1 MSNRGLRVCVPR
13 FAGHLYLGRDVFD
26 NLRMVTTSRIN
37 PTRSLLV
44 LIFLLTVTCAAS
56 QSGVMNGLAVSPDG
70 KLILVTY
77 EKDQAAFIYKVSVE
91 TGVATRLTKVDT
103 GWKSSPSFSADG
115 KQIAYSYTPNKEAR
129 SRIIIANVD
138 GSDARQ
144 WSPAEV
150 ADLSPVFSPDGKAIV
165 FSRAAFYGTY
175 SPIAQPHPHE
185 WNFYASDLDGKNV
198 RQLTTESFYMVSPA
212 SISPDGKKMVIVTEG
227 VETSKHIAVY
237 STTQPGPPLQTFQPH
252 VPKEVD
258 HKNPIFDYPNYLP
271 DGSIIFMAA
280 NRRFDYDVYRFSPDT
295 GTIEKLTDENGYA
308 TDLKVSADGKTAVFL
323 KWRKNWVGDLKGNQ
337 VYMLDL
343 QRHKLTPLNISGLN

>member
-1 MSNRGLRVCVPR
+1 
-13 FAGHLYLGRDVFD
+13 
-26 NLRMVTTSRIN
+26 MVTTSRIN

-91 TGVATRLTKVDT
+91 TGVATRLTKADT

-150 ADLSPVFSPDGKAIV
+150 ADLSPVFLARRQSNRLLPSSV
-165 FSRAAFYGTY
+165 LRHLFSHRPA
-175 SPIAQPHPHE
+175 
-185 WNFYASDLDGKNV
+185 
-198 RQLTTESFYMVSPA
+198 SPA
-212 SISPDGKKMVIVTEG
+212 RMEFLRERLGWQERASADDRELLHGIASFDFAGRQEDG
-227 VETSKHIAVY
+227 
-237 STTQPGPPLQTFQPH
+237 
-252 VPKEVD
+252 D
-258 HKNPIFDYPNYLP
+258 R
-271 DGSIIFMAA
+271 
-280 NRRFDYDVYRFSPDT
+280 NRRR
-295 GTIEKLTDENGYA
+295 
-308 TDLKVSADGKTAVFL
+308 
-323 KWRKNWVGDLKGNQ
+323 RNQ
-337 VYMLDL
+337 
-343 QRHKLTPLNISGLN
+343 